1 MLTLSLGGA
10 NFTGV
15 PPALTWHSSTAAN
28 LLGRVLRL
36 RSLAASIFKL
46 CIAVVHTEICQ
57 WTHIDDKMDTPN
69 KLYVLVLNHEGENPL
84 GHLCQKLPPLSD
96 SHVSL
101 LPPKPGR
108 HLLVMRSTCSSSPC

>member
-1 MLTLSLGGA
+1 MLTLSPAGA

-15 PPALTWHSSTAAN
+15 SPALTWHSSTAAH

-57 WTHIDDKMDTPN
+57 LTHIDDKMHTPI
-69 KLYVLVLNHEGENPL
+69 KLYVLVMNHEGENPL
-84 GHLCQKLPPLSD
+84 SHLCLSET
-96 SHVSL
+96 
-101 LPPKPGR
+101 
-108 HLLVMRSTCSSSPC
+108 STSVRFTYLSASS

>member
-1 MLTLSLGGA
+1 MLTLSFAGA

-15 PPALTWHSSTAAN
+15 SPALTWHSSTAAH

-57 WTHIDDKMDTPN
+57 STHIDDQMHTPN
-69 KLYVLVLNHEGENPL
+69 KLYVLVLNHKGENHL
-84 GHLCQKLPPLSD
+84 GHLCLSET
-96 SHVSL
+96 STSL
-101 LPPKPGR
+101 R
-108 HLLVMRSTCSSSPC
+108 FTCLSASS